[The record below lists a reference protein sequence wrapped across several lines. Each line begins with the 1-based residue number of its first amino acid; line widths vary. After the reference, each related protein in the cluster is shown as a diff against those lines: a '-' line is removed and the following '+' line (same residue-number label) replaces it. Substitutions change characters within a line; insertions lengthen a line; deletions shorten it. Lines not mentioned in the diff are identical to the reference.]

1 MAEDKNII
9 GNTTPEDDVAVRYDI
24 HPQQESVGESFG
36 SLFRGD
42 KVLWVIIIALMV
54 ISLLVVY
61 SSTAKMAYMPNS
73 DSSTTAFLHK
83 QIIMLIGCLVA
94 LFGGYICNIKLYRYI
109 AVIMFIAGLT
119 FTIGAYVSG
128 EQTNDAARWFKL
140 GFIRFQPS
148 EILKVGTIMYLAL
161 ILGIKQEDIRKI
173 RFVPTMAFWRWRQPK
188 QREIF
193 KNGAWSIF
201 FPIIISCGVVAP
213 AHISS
218 AFIIGAS
225 SLVMLY
231 IGRARWSEIWRIV
244 GWGATAFALMLMLG
258 LGRSSTA
265 DSRLTTFWKLWT
277 EDRTEIPVKD
287 LTDTERSMIAIHEGG
302 LLGRGAGQ
310 SAVRVEMT
318 HPESDYAYAFFISE
332 YGVIAGL
339 MLILLYIWL
348 FFRAM
353 DIGQQCRTPFPTLMT
368 LGLGL
373 LITGQALLHI
383 LVQVNFMPETGQ
395 TLPFISRGGSSLLFS
410 TIALGMIIS
419 VSRTNYNNKIGR

>member
-140 GFIRFQPS
+140 
-148 EILKVGTIMYLAL
+148 
-161 ILGIKQEDIRKI
+161 
-173 RFVPTMAFWRWRQPK
+173 
-188 QREIF
+188 
-193 KNGAWSIF
+193 
-201 FPIIISCGVVAP
+201 
-213 AHISS
+213 
-218 AFIIGAS
+218 
-225 SLVMLY
+225 
-231 IGRARWSEIWRIV
+231 
-244 GWGATAFALMLMLG
+244 
-258 LGRSSTA
+258 
-265 DSRLTTFWKLWT
+265 
-277 EDRTEIPVKD
+277 
-287 LTDTERSMIAIHEGG
+287 
-302 LLGRGAGQ
+302 
-310 SAVRVEMT
+310 
-318 HPESDYAYAFFISE
+318 
-332 YGVIAGL
+332 
-339 MLILLYIWL
+339 
-348 FFRAM
+348 
-353 DIGQQCRTPFPTLMT
+353 
-368 LGLGL
+368 
-373 LITGQALLHI
+373 
-383 LVQVNFMPETGQ
+383 
-395 TLPFISRGGSSLLFS
+395 
-410 TIALGMIIS
+410 
-419 VSRTNYNNKIGR
+419 